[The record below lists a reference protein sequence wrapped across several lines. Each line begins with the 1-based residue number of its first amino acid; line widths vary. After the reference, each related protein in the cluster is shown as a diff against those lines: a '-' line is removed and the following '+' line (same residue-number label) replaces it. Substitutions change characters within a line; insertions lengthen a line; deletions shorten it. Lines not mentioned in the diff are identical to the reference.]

1 MCVLDIKIFV
11 GFVPLE
17 CADELCYMIVEVAHT
32 TASGID
38 WDHWSHHWQNKLK
51 INW

>member
-1 MCVLDIKIFV
+1 MASPTLYIIHGAMCVLDIKIFV

-17 CADELCYMIVEVAHT
+17 CADELCYMIVGVGHT

-38 WDHWSHHWQNKLK
+38 
-51 INW
+51 